1 MLLSNLREK
10 DSVSIVVYGG
20 MTAVLVRALSGCEK
34 DSLTTVIN
42 GLVPGGAT
50 PGESGIRMAYQVA
63 KQHFIEGGNNRVI
76 LATDGDFNVGLK
88 SENELEELISIQ
100 REQGIYLTC
109 LGVGMGN
116 YKDSKIQLLAE
127 RGNGNFAYLDQEKEA
142 ERVLMTEFT
151 KTLYAVADDV
161 YMNVSFDPSL
171 VKNYRLIGFDNKAGA
186 LLDSLAQLEGGEV
199 GSGHTLTALFEI
211 EPTEKFASVAYK
223 KQDPDSIAWIQL
235 QYRLPGDSVQR
246 KEQVRIPLYYVYL
259 EQELKQSIF
268 MASLAQFGMLLKGS
282 PFLNK
287 SDWKEL
293 VKLGEQV
300 VDSTNPDQLEWL
312 ALVRKCSELY
322 DKKKKRNWNRLRR

>member
-1 MLLSNLREK
+1 
-10 DSVSIVVYGG
+10 
-20 MTAVLVRALSGCEK
+20 
-34 DSLTTVIN
+34 
-42 GLVPGGAT
+42 
-50 PGESGIRMAYQVA
+50 
-63 KQHFIEGGNNRVI
+63 
-76 LATDGDFNVGLK
+76 
-88 SENELEELISIQ
+88 
-100 REQGIYLTC
+100 
-109 LGVGMGN
+109 MGN

-161 YMNVSFDPSL
+161 YMNVSFDSSL

-259 EQELKQSIF
+259 EQELKQSMF

-300 VDSTNPDQLEWL
+300 IDSAKPDQLEWL